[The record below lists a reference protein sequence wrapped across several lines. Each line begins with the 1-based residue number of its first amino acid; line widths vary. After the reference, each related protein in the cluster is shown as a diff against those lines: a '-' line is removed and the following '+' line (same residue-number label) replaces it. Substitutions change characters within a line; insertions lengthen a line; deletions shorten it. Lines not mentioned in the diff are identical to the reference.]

1 MRTHSTLHS
10 LSYWKKDDRIEP
22 INPGDFDMA
31 LYDGQVLNQRY
42 QIVRLLGQ
50 GGFGAVYQAWDLN
63 LKVPCAVKENFE
75 TNPSAMRQFEREAS
89 MLAALRHPNLPRVT
103 DHFIIEGQGQY
114 LVMDYIEG
122 EDLRTILE
130 QNGEPLP
137 ENQVIGWLV
146 EICDALCY
154 LHAQAVPVIHR
165 DIKPANIKITS
176 AGKAL
181 LVDFGIAKAY
191 SSESR
196 TTQGARAFTPGYSP
210 FEQYGEAATDA
221 RSDIYALG
229 ATAYAVLTGQAP
241 TESIARMAGALLP
254 QPRQLNPAIS
264 PQTERIILK
273 ALEVMPDKRFQSALE
288 FKQALGEK
296 QGAEQTFM
304 VSPAY
309 SKSNVQTLPAT
320 QVTPASETV
329 SVMPGKPKTGPPPKA
344 ASPIKLM
351 GIGAGIGGLILVG
364 LVALAGLAYALGF
377 FPSAAQG
384 TPTNTTSA
392 PLVVA
397 TLSVP
402 PTPVPP
408 STRVVEKPIQTK
420 PPEPAF
426 KACLVTGSTG
436 IDDRSFN
443 TAAWKGVEAAQREL
457 GIQGFFR
464 ASPQQSDVENNI
476 NSFIVDEKCNLILT
490 AGFLLGDATRAAAE
504 KYPQQKFSIADFALE
519 PAMPNVENQVFNTNQ
534 ASFLAGYLAAGVT
547 RTGKVGTY
555 GGIQIPPVVDFMD
568 GFVSGVQH
576 YNRLHGKNVQVLGW
590 DPATQ
595 NGLFTGNFES
605 TDDGRL
611 MGQRLIDEGADIILP
626 VAGGVGLGTAMA
638 AKEHGSGVYI
648 IGVDTDWYETAPD
661 FRAVIL
667 TSVIKKIDV
676 LTFHVIR
683 ATLEGRFRGGEVIG
697 NLENDGVG
705 LAPFYDL
712 EALVT
717 PALKAELEEVRA
729 QIINGSLSTGP

>member
-1 MRTHSTLHS
+1 
-10 LSYWKKDDRIEP
+10 
-22 INPGDFDMA
+22 MA
-31 LYDGQVLNQRY
+31 LNDGQVLNQRY

-50 GGFGAVYQAWDLN
+50 GGFGVVYQAWDLN

-130 QNGEPLP
+130 RNGKPLS
-137 ENQVIGWLV
+137 ETQVTGWLV
-146 EICDALCY
+146 EICDALSY
-154 LHAQAVPVIHR
+154 LHTQAVPVVHR

-176 AGKAL
+176 GGIAM

-191 SSESR
+191 RAESR

-210 FEQYGEAATDA
+210 FEQYGEASTDA

-241 TESIARMAGALLP
+241 TESIARMAGTPLP
-254 QPRQLNPAIS
+254 QPRQLNQAIS

-273 ALEVMPDKRFQSALE
+273 ALEIMPDNRFQSALE
-288 FKQALGEK
+288 FKHALSEK

-320 QVTPASETV
+320 QVTPAPETV
-329 SVMPGKPKTGPPPKA
+329 TAPPGKPKTGPTPKA

-364 LVALAGLAYALGF
+364 LVALAGLAYVLGF
-377 FPSAAQG
+377 FPGAAQL

-392 PLVVA
+392 SLVVA
-397 TLSVP
+397 ATNLPPTAVP
-402 PTPVPP
+402 PP
-408 STRVVEKPIQTK
+408 TRAVEKPIQTR

-443 TAAWKGVEAAQREL
+443 AAAWKGIETAQREL

-464 ASPQQSDVENNI
+464 ASPQPSDVENNI

-547 RTGKVGTY
+547 RTGKVGTF

-576 YNRLHGKNVQVLGW
+576 YNRVHGTHVQALGW

-605 TDDGRL
+605 TDDGRK
-611 MGQRLIDEGADIILP
+611 MGQQLIDEGADIILP
-626 VAGGVGLGTAMA
+626 VAGGVGLGTATA
-638 AKEHGSGVYI
+638 AKEHGGGVYI

-661 FRAVIL
+661 FRAIIL

-705 LAPFYDL
+705 LAPFHDL
-712 EALVT
+712 DALVT

-729 QIINGSLSTGP
+729 QIINGSLRTGP